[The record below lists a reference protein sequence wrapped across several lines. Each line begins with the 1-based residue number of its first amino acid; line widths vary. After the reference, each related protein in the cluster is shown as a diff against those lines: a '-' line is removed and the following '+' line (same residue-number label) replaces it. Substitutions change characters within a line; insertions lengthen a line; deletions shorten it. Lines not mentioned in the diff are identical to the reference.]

1 VRIIAVSGG
10 KGGVGKTTLTA
21 NLGVA
26 LTKLGF
32 RTCIIDANFTAPDL
46 ATHFGIYPETT
57 LWDVLKGKRS
67 VEEALYEHAC
77 GLHIIP
83 GSMGVEEFN
92 PQIYKRLRR
101 KIRKLKYD
109 FIVIDTPP
117 GLGEDAKAAL
127 TPANEVLLVAN
138 PEWTS
143 LANAYRMLQFALKR
157 GKKVTGL
164 VLNRVM
170 VHEYEP
176 HESMIERVLG
186 IPLVGKV
193 PEDIY
198 VRKSIAVQSPVVLLY
213 PEAEASR
220 EINRIAMKLGG
231 ISYGEKREGILRR
244 ILRFL
249 GL

>member
-1 VRIIAVSGG
+1 MRIIAITAG

-21 NLGVA
+21 NLGTA

-32 RTCIIDANFTAPDL
+32 RTCVVDANFTAPDL
-46 ATHFGIYPETT
+46 ATHFGLQPETT
-57 LWDVLKGKRS
+57 LWDVLKGK
-67 VEEALYEHAC
+67 EKIDDALYEHAC

-83 GSMGVEEFN
+83 GSSGVEEFN
-92 PQIYKRLRR
+92 PEIYKRLRR
-101 KIRKLKYD
+101 KIRKLRYD
-109 FIVIDTPP
+109 YVLLDTPP
-117 GLGEDAKAAL
+117 GLGEDAKAAI
-127 TPANEVLLVAN
+127 TPASEVIIVAN

-143 LANAYRMLQFALKR
+143 LANAYRMLQFALKK

-176 HESMIERVLG
+176 TETMVETVLG
-186 IPLVGKV
+186 IPIIGKI
-193 PEDIY
+193 PEDIH
-198 VRKSIAVQSPVVLLY
+198 VRKSISIQSPVILLY
-213 PEAEASR
+213 PEAPASR
-220 EINRIAMKLGG
+220 EMSRIAMKLSG
-231 ISYGEKREGILRR
+231 ITYGERKEGLLSR